1 VWLFNTIENLSTKR
15 SKSPVTKKPL
25 YAACNKEAPNKEKT
39 LEEETTMIATLNKSK
54 TALTI
59 NRQEFKLA
67 LSKIGEGI
75 DKQIASL
82 KKAKQS
88 YDAAEIAR
96 EVISEANI
104 FEAIIEGFNEAEETN
119 LKLHDI
125 TNLEVAQGWIDEFLE
140 KYSAL

>member
-1 VWLFNTIENLSTKR
+1 MRLRFYQDVEYSSPQKKKETI
-15 SKSPVTKKPL
+15 
-25 YAACNKEAPNKEKT
+25 
-39 LEEETTMIATLNKSK
+39 MIATLNKSK

-67 LSKIGEGI
+67 LGKIGEGI

-119 LKLHDI
+119 LKLTDI

>member
-1 VWLFNTIENLSTKR
+1 
-15 SKSPVTKKPL
+15 
-25 YAACNKEAPNKEKT
+25 
-39 LEEETTMIATLNKSK
+39 MIATLNKYK

-67 LSKIGEGI
+67 LGKISAGI

-88 YDAAEIAR
+88 YDAAEIAH
-96 EVISEANI
+96 EVIAEANI

-119 LKLHDI
+119 LKLTDI

-140 KYSAL
+140 TYSEA

>member
-1 VWLFNTIENLSTKR
+1 MWLRFYQDVEYGSSPKKK
-15 SKSPVTKKPL
+15 KSI
-25 YAACNKEAPNKEKT
+25 
-39 LEEETTMIATLNKSK
+39 MIATLNKSK

-67 LSKIGEGI
+67 LGKIGEGI

-119 LKLHDI
+119 LKLTDI